1 MDENQEVKRGCFL
14 TGLLVLG
21 LIGSIVTIISVPLT
35 KMGVLDSKLTGIEYG
50 TGLTVYTIII
60 AIISIISI
68 VLILKWKKV
77 GVYIYVALSLIGFV
91 ETFFVAKDIQIIVIV
106 SAVVGLLI
114 SLAIA
119 YFSYKVIVKK
129 ENYELEE

>member
-21 LIGSIVTIISVPLT
+21 LIADIYSIANVILT
-35 KMGVLDSKLTGIEYG
+35 KMGVVKLPGVEYS

-60 AIISIISI
+60 GIISI
-68 VLILKWKKV
+68 VAIVLILMWKKV

-91 ETFFVAKDIQIIVIV
+91 AAFFIVKDIQVIVIV
-106 SAVVGLLI
+106 SAVVSLLI
-114 SLAIA
+114 GLAIA

>member
-21 LIGSIVTIISVPLT
+21 LIGGICTIGSVILT
-35 KMGVLDSKLTGIEYG
+35 KIGAIDSNITGVEYS
-50 TGLTVYTIII
+50 TGLAVYTIII

-91 ETFFVAKDIQIIVIV
+91 EAFLIAKDIQVVVIV
-106 SAVVGLLI
+106 SAVVSLLI

>member
-14 TGLLVLG
+14 TGILVLE
-21 LIGSIVTIISVPLT
+21 LIAGICSIVSLILSKAGFISNPLA
-35 KMGVLDSKLTGIEYG
+35 GIDYSTGMF
-50 TGLTVYTIII
+50 TYTII
-60 AIISIISI
+60 ASIISIISI

-91 ETFFVAKDIQIIVIV
+91 ESFLIAKNIEVIVIV
-106 SAVVGLLI
+106 SAVVSVLI
-114 SLAIA
+114 SLTIA

>member
-14 TGLLVLG
+14 TGILVLG
-21 LIGSIVTIISVPLT
+21 LIGSICAIAGVILT
-35 KMGVLDSKLTGIEYG
+35 KMGVLDAKLTGVEYS
-50 TGLTVYTIII
+50 TGLTVYTIITS
-60 AIISIISI
+60 IIYIISI

-77 GVYIYVALSLIGFV
+77 GVYIYVALGLIGFV
-91 ETFFVAKDIQIIVIV
+91 ESIFVAKDIEVIVIV
-106 SAVVGLLI
+106 SAVVSVLI

>member
-14 TGLLVLG
+14 TGILVLE
-21 LIGSIVTIISVPLT
+21 LIAGIITIISVPLT
-35 KMGVLDSKLTGIEYG
+35 KMGVLDAKLTGIEYS
-50 TGLTVYTIII
+50 TGLAVYTIII

-91 ETFFVAKDIQIIVIV
+91 ESFFVAKDIQVVVIV
-106 SAVVGLLI
+106 SAVVSLLI